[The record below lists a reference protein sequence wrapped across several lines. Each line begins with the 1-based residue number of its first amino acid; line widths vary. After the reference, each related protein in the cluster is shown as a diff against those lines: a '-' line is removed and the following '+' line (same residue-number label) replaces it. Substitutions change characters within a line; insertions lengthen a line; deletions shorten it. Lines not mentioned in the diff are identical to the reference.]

1 MRAEF
6 IHTADIHLGNHQY
19 QNDERFND
27 FARAFHA
34 IVEDAIRR
42 RVAFVLVAGDIFH
55 KRAIDALTLYQ
66 AKEAFGRLRAAGI
79 PALVVEGNHDKAY
92 YRDANISWLQFL
104 SWTGELI
111 LLAPQLT
118 EGALRFEPWSPQTM
132 RGGYYDAGDT
142 GIRVYGVPWYGAN
155 TATVIDRVAT
165 ELRRMRD
172 DEAADG
178 VRYRILMLHTGV
190 EGMVP
195 TLHGLPTRMQYEP
208 LRELVDYVALGH
220 VHKSYVLDDWIFNP
234 GSTETVSAE
243 EWEWERGYFVVGVD
257 PGATPPHTVVHVS
270 NPRRSYLRW
279 VFNVDGLASPQD
291 LIARFEHFIERRQRP
306 EGSVP
311 EAQSAGDRPVV
322 DIALR
327 GLLAFDQSALDR
339 KAMEA
344 VVRRSIT
351 PLLVM
356 IRNQTQSHEFDP
368 AGGDP
373 DSPDSASWQTLEQSV
388 FRDLL
393 LRDSRFAPTA
403 DEWAQVVAALKQ
415 HALNEDDPAAIASW
429 LGQERSRLLEGDD

>member
-34 IVEDAIRR
+34 VIDEAIRR
-42 RVAFVLVAGDIFH
+42 RVAFVIVAGDIFH
-55 KRAIDALTLYQ
+55 KRAIDALTLFQ
-66 AKEAFGRLRAAGI
+66 AKDAFGRLRAANI

-118 EGALRFEPWSPQTM
+118 ESELRFLPWSPQTM
-132 RGGYYDAGDT
+132 QGGYYDVGDT

-155 TATVIDRVAT
+155 TATVIDRVAA
-165 ELRRMRD
+165 ELRRVRD
-172 DEAADG
+172 DEAAAG

-220 VHKSYVLDDWIFNP
+220 VHKSYVIDDWIFNP

-257 PGATPPHTVVHVS
+257 PAASPPQSAALVS
-270 NPRRSYLRW
+270 NPRRRYLRW
-279 VFNVDGLASPQD
+279 VFNVDGIASPQD
-291 LIARFEHFIERRQRP
+291 LIARFESFVERRQR
-306 EGSVP
+306 
-311 EAQSAGDRPVV
+311 EAQSDDDRPVV

-327 GLLAFDQSALDR
+327 GLLAFDQGALDR
-339 KAMEA
+339 KALEA

-356 IRNQTQSHEFDP
+356 IRNQTQAHEFDP
-368 AGGDP
+368 TGGDA

-393 LRDSRFAPTA
+393 LRDSRFAPAA

-415 HALNEDDPAAIASW
+415 HALNEDDPATIAAW
-429 LGQERSRLLEGDD
+429 LSQERARLLRGEEAGS